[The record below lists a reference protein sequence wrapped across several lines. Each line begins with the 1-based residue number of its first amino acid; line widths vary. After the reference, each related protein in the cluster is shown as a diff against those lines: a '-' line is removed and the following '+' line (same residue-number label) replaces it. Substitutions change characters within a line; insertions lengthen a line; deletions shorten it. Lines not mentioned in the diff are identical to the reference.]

1 MCGAKSCTQP
11 GQPLNCSRREGD
23 SFLHEVSNTA
33 LKYFSS
39 HHTTRRAIVF
49 DLFFISE
56 AGFFIYPYL
65 LLSSWHMVRGLRA
78 RKENS

>member
-1 MCGAKSCTQP
+1 MRK
-11 GQPLNCSRREGD
+11 GD

-33 LKYFSS
+33 LMYFSS

-56 AGFFIYPYL
+56 AGFFICPFL
-65 LLSSWHMVRGLRA
+65 LLSSEETECQKREFLN
-78 RKENS
+78 ENQFTFAFNWNGCAGA